1 MKMPGNNYNYGES
14 YIMNSDKTSVDDAM
28 GSNQL
33 TRDSL
38 EFDTRAAT
46 DVLTQD
52 APKKQTKTTVDNS
65 VFSMA
70 DDRPTGN

>member
-1 MKMPGNNYNYGES
+1 MPQGNYNFGAS
-14 YIMNSDKTSVDDAM
+14 YIMNSDKTSVDDPM
-28 GSNQL
+28 GSNVL
-33 TRDSL
+33 NRESL
-38 EFDTRAAT
+38 EFDTRAST

-70 DDRPTGN
+70 EQRDY

>member
-1 MKMPGNNYNYGES
+1 MPGGNYNFGAS
-14 YIMNSDKTSVDDAM
+14 YIMNSDKTSVDDPM
-28 GSNQL
+28 GSNVL
-33 TRDSL
+33 NRESL
-38 EFDTRAAT
+38 EFDTRAST

-70 DDRPTGN
+70 EDRPTGN

>member
-1 MKMPGNNYNYGES
+1 MPNNNYNYGSS
-14 YIMNSDKTSVDDAM
+14 YIMNSDRTSVNDPM

-38 EFDTRAAT
+38 EFNTEAKT

-52 APKKQTKTTVDNS
+52 APKKQTKPTVEAS
-65 VFSMA
+65 LFSMA

>member
-1 MKMPGNNYNYGES
+1 MPQGNYNFGAS
-14 YIMNSDKTSVDDAM
+14 YIMNSDKTSVDDPM
-28 GSNQL
+28 GSNVL
-33 TRDSL
+33 NRESL
-38 EFDTRAAT
+38 EFDTRAST

-70 DDRPTGN
+70 EDRPTGN

>member
-1 MKMPGNNYNYGES
+1 MPQGNYNFGAS
-14 YIMNSDKTSVDDAM
+14 YIMNSDKTSVDDPM
-28 GSNQL
+28 GSNVL
-33 TRDSL
+33 NRESL
-38 EFDTRAAT
+38 EFDTRAST

-70 DDRPTGN
+70 EQQDY

>member
-1 MKMPGNNYNYGES
+1 MPQGNYNFGAS
-14 YIMNSDKTSVDDAM
+14 YIMNSDKTSVDDPM
-28 GSNQL
+28 GSNVL
-33 TRDSL
+33 NRESL
-38 EFDTRAAT
+38 EFDTRAST

>member
-1 MKMPGNNYNYGES
+1 
-14 YIMNSDKTSVDDAM
+14 M

-38 EFDTRAAT
+38 EFDTRASQ

-52 APKKQTKTTVDNS
+52 APKQQSKPTVEAS
-65 VFSMA
+65 LFSMA
-70 DDRPTGN
+70 DEQDY

>member
-1 MKMPGNNYNYGES
+1 MPGNNYNYGES